1 MRLYYNQ
8 PPFSV
13 CTARAMTAN
22 SLAISMPPIDV
33 PVPRPLPPA
42 TALTV
47 IRATP
52 GLVQCSLSFPDTKVG
67 SAEIPSLVLSAYEI
81 STPR

>member
-1 MRLYYNQ
+1 MKKLIALLLAV
-8 PPFSV
+8 SV
-13 CTARAMTAN
+13 LF
-22 SLAISMPPIDV
+22 SLALTGCKSETPDDIGDNETAASGN
-33 PVPRPLPPA
+33 RPDR
-42 TALTV
+42 

-67 SAEIPSLVLSAYEI
+67 SAEIPSLVLSACEI